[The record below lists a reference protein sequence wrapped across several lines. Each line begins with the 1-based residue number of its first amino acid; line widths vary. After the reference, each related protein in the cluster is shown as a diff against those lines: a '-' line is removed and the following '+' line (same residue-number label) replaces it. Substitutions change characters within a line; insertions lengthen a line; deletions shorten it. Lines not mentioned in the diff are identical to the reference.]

1 MKTDI
6 GFFTL
11 PTDTKLNKQWK
22 NVISQYRRKGTGDN
36 FNIEKVRICEH
47 HFKREENKV
56 SLGRGIKSLNKNVV
70 PSVFSFKTTPVP
82 TRKTPKKRTVIQKC
96 RRVED
101 EQMDDE
107 EIGEQMEE
115 ETAPGDS
122 LPLKR
127 EC

>member
-1 MKTDI
+1 MTCCIPTCKSTQIRESMKTGI

-36 FNIEKVRICEH
+36 FNIGKARICEH
-47 HFKREENKV
+47 HFKREEIKV

-82 TRKTPKKRTVIQKC
+82 TRKSPKKRTVIQKC
-96 RRVED
+96 CRR
-101 EQMDDE
+101 
-107 EIGEQMEE
+107 GRR
-115 ETAPGDS
+115 TNG
-122 LPLKR
+122 
-127 EC
+127 